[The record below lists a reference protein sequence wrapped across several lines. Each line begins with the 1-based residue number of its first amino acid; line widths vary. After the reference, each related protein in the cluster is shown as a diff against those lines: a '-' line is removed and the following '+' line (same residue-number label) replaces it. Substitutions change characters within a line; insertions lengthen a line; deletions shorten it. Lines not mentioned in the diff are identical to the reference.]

1 MRLQFTGGWS
11 WLSDDDLLVAACCM
25 PDRRETRVLPAM
37 LFGLLGSN
45 DEWGRLRGR
54 FWVVKSV

>member
-45 DEWGRLRGR
+45 DEWGRLRR